1 MKKRNV
7 IPVGALF
14 TALLIGLMY
23 KDEVRFVE
31 RINHGQFLIRLGM
44 SLATITVVSALVG
57 AILARAGRRLQ
68 TALGGSIAREVDDD
82 DESPFP
88 NAKDLVVSVP
98 GTCPEYTLLNDYY
111 LVLSRLNPR

>member
-14 TALLIGLMY
+14 TALLIGLIY
-23 KDEVRFVE
+23 KDEVRFAE
-31 RINHGQFLIRLGM
+31 RINHGQFLIRLGT
-44 SLATITVVSALVG
+44 SPVTITVVSALVG

-82 DESPFP
+82 VSPFP
-88 NAKDLVVSVP
+88 NAKDLVESVP

-111 LVLSRLNPR
+111 LVLSRLSPR